1 MAIDPLAPSRV
12 VPLEGGIN
20 FRDLGGYETADGEQV
35 RWRKLFRCGHLADL
49 SAADIR
55 VLEQLGISQVH
66 DFRRQDEQAG
76 TPSQPLAAA
85 TINDY
90 DMSLGSLV
98 RFWELLRA
106 GQLSGSRAHELVVD
120 SYHNGAGEVAPH
132 YRRLFQ
138 ALLDNRDQATL
149 FHCAAGKDRTGLAAA
164 LILSA
169 LGVSRQQ
176 VVEDY
181 LLTRDHF
188 DAEALI
194 VKVEGHLRRAG
205 VSEWERGWLEPYCS
219 VHEDNIE
226 AFFDGISRRYGTLDH
241 YLRTELGLEEAQRQQ
256 LREAYLER

>member
-1 MAIDPLAPSRV
+1 MAMHPEVPSRV
-12 VPLEGGIN
+12 VPLQGGIN
-20 FRDLGGYETADGEQV
+20 FRDLGGYETLDGERV

-55 VLEQLGISQVH
+55 SLQQLGISQVH
-66 DFRRQDEQAG
+66 DFRRLDEQAG
-76 TPSQPLAAA
+76 TPSQPLQA
-85 TINDY
+85 TFINDY

-98 RFWELLRA
+98 RFWELLHA
-106 GQLSGSRAHELVVD
+106 GQLTGSRAHQLVVE
-120 SYHNGAGEVAPH
+120 SYHNGPAEVAPH

-138 ALLDNRDQATL
+138 SLLDNREQATL

-188 DAEALI
+188 DVDTLI
-194 VKVEGHLRRAG
+194 AKVEGHLRHAG
-205 VSEWERGWLEPYCS
+205 VSDWERGWLEPFCS

-226 AFFDGISRRYGTLDH
+226 AFFDGISRRYGSLDH
-241 YLRTELGLEEAQRQQ
+241 YLSAALGLEEVQRRQ